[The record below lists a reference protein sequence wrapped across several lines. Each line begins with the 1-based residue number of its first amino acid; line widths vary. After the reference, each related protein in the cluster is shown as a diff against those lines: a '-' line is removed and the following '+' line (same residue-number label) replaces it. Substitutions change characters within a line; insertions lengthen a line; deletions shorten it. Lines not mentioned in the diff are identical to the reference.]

1 VLAPV
6 QRAPHAEPT
15 ANNPL
20 ALRFYSK
27 SLGRDRPLPR
37 RPDPRDGFAAT
48 TAITKL
54 TGPFGQYRAP
64 FVAAGAIGNPSG
76 SRGVISPGGALCD
89 GQSRSP
95 WPFYPACS

>member
-1 VLAPV
+1 MLAPA

-54 TGPFGQYRAP
+54 TGPFGERCTLY
-64 FVAAGAIGNPSG
+64 
-76 SRGVISPGGALCD
+76 RGVPRD
-89 GQSRSP
+89 
-95 WPFYPACS
+95 PAIRPPAVAERLGLASN